1 MIEIIAQR
9 QFSTTYIY
17 LDIVFLCVF
26 CFLLLIKRKYATVIV
41 GLLAGILYMIVD
53 FGIFHLLT
61 HSRSISEGHSMF
73 WVLLWM
79 SMSYGFTNFTWI
91 WLWISK
97 DKNLLQYTTLI
108 LLWWF
113 ACPLLVKLFGNPNN
127 MIVISR
133 TTNQYHSYM
142 AVILFLG
149 YLSIII
155 YNLIVKDKKYQ
166 FHLLWMLAI
175 GVLVQF
181 GWESA
186 LLIGG
191 IRSTLITSFEAKMM
205 TLLVN
210 SLLET
215 NLGIPIIYPLFL
227 LYSRKYT
234 ERLQKRKDVL
244 TFKEAICENNE
255 LKVKRNVETSE
266 YYR

>member
-1 MIEIIAQR
+1 
-9 QFSTTYIY
+9 
-17 LDIVFLCVF
+17 
-26 CFLLLIKRKYATVIV
+26 
-41 GLLAGILYMIVD
+41 
-53 FGIFHLLT
+53 
-61 HSRSISEGHSMF
+61 
-73 WVLLWM
+73 
-79 SMSYGFTNFTWI
+79 
-91 WLWISK
+91 
-97 DKNLLQYTTLI
+97 
-108 LLWWF
+108 
-113 ACPLLVKLFGNPNN
+113 